1 VTPAPPN
8 PAFDGWDPPDAWE
21 PPEPAEA
28 PRPQNPAE
36 TPVEIARR
44 TALAD
49 DSAADTAYAK
59 AQDHAQRV
67 EAQLGASAAQGS
79 TAANEL
85 AAAARADQQIIDDA
99 ATDALRQR
107 DALEAEMTADRLR
120 AGQHSAEIQS
130 AAAAE
135 DQHMETT
142 RQQAVAGD
150 AAARARLDEV
160 PRR

>member
-1 VTPAPPN
+1 M
-8 PAFDGWDPPDAWE
+8 
-21 PPEPAEA
+21 
-28 PRPQNPAE
+28 
-36 TPVEIARR
+36 PVEIARQ

-49 DSAADTAYAK
+49 DSAADAAYAK

-67 EAQLGASAAQGS
+67 EAQLGASAATGA

-99 ATDALRQR
+99 AMDALRQR

-120 AGQHSAEIQS
+120 AGQHSSDIQS

-135 DQHMETT
+135 DQLMEAT
-142 RQQAVAGD
+142 RKQDVTGD
-150 AAARARLDEV
+150 AAAQARLDEV
-160 PRR
+160 TRQ